1 MIKALAATLAPFS
14 KREKPQDSP
23 RLAASFIKNGR
34 RIRGLRGSS
43 HGTKPTQEFGGRFGW
58 ACFYW
63 PFATIQPSGATS
75 AVTHL
80 RRLHAME

>member
-43 HGTKPTQEFGGRFGW
+43 HCTKQTQEFGWRFG
-58 ACFYW
+58 
-63 PFATIQPSGATS
+63 
-75 AVTHL
+75 
-80 RRLHAME
+80 